1 MCTTVDRGWPGFPMF
16 PRAAESA
23 FRAAI
28 SVPPSAECPTGR
40 TVPAEWPS
48 ELGSVYAA
56 SLRCSRLYSVGQ
68 PSRDGSIQKSGWR
81 PLSSQ
86 SRTKMQKIKKE
97 TKLDQKTKEEG
108 FQISDGIETIDRCA

>member
-56 SLRCSRLYSVGQ
+56 SLRCSRLFRRATIAGRVNTEERMAAVVE
-68 PSRDGSIQKSGWR
+68 PIEDKDAENKKRDKVR
-81 PLSSQ
+81 PKDK
-86 SRTKMQKIKKE
+86 R
-97 TKLDQKTKEEG
+97 G
-108 FQISDGIETIDRCA
+108 GISNQRWY